1 MASDFCDTCLRC
13 SPFMTEPGE
22 VASGVHGTNE
32 RLPMRSYL
40 QGIRV
45 LIALMQRANVD
56 AQ

>member
-1 MASDFCDTCLRC
+1 
-13 SPFMTEPGE
+13 MTEPSE

-32 RLPMRSYL
+32 RLPVRSYL